1 MVYLLYNRDILGKKV
16 ITMSFKENTYQ
27 QISFTDSYSGLTAR
41 EQKALEK
48 SWAKVFADEIFPAI
62 DEKRFSVLY
71 SDKAS
76 RPNTPV
82 NVIVGALIIKEL
94 FDYSDDEM
102 VENLMLDFR
111 IQYALHTTSFEEQP
125 LSDKT
130 LSRFRKRCYDYE
142 TLHNKDLYHECVKD
156 LSASIAKLMG
166 ISGKIRR
173 MDSMMIESNIR
184 KLSRMEL
191 IYTCIAK
198 LAVYVNK
205 INDSTLPDDLKHY
218 IDPNDFNR
226 VIYHQRS
233 TNADERITQLL
244 TDADKLLVLCGATYN
259 DSTEYELFVRCLS
272 EQTIVENENRR
283 LRTKEDGGMKST
295 MMQNPS
301 DPEATFR
308 NKAGKEHRGYVA
320 NLEET
325 VGKNGSV
332 VTDYQYEQNNHS
344 DSQFIHE
351 YLEQM
356 EKQEEQTIIVADG
369 AYSGTENTQLAAE
382 KNVELITTS
391 LTGKPAPDIL
401 ADFEFN
407 EEGTQVLRCPAGY
420 APKSCSYMKQSNQ
433 CSVSFLRDQCANCP
447 YQKQCKPKIFKR
459 VAKIVTSK
467 TAHER
472 AKIQRNMTCEEFK
485 NYAKLRNGV
494 ETVPA
499 NIRRNYHLEKM
510 PRGKQRGKFFFGSK
524 IAALNFRKLFNYAKG
539 LGNYAQNPIFA

>member
-1 MVYLLYNRDILGKKV
+1 
-16 ITMSFKENTYQ
+16 MSFKENAYQ
-27 QISFTDSYSGLTAR
+27 QMSFTDSFSGFTDSFSGLTVR

-82 NVIVGALIIKEL
+82 NVVVGALIIKEL

-142 TLHNKDLYHECVKD
+142 TLHNKDLYHDCVKD
-156 LSASIAKLMG
+156 LSASIAKLME
-166 ISGKIRR
+166 ISGKVRR

-191 IYTCIAK
+191 IYTCISK
-198 LAVYVNK
+198 LAMHVDKTNG
-205 INDSTLPDDLKHY
+205 STLPDDLKHY
-218 IDPNDFNR
+218 TNPDDFNK

-233 TNADERITQLL
+233 TDADDRIKQLL
-244 TDADKLLVLCGATYN
+244 SDGDKLLAMCESEYN
-259 DSTEYELFVRCLS
+259 DSTEYDLFVRCLS
-272 EQTIVENENRR
+272 EQTIVENETRR
-283 LRTKEDGGMKST
+283 LRTKEDGSMRST

-308 NKAGKEHRGYVA
+308 SKAGKEHRGYVA
-320 NLEET
+320 NFEEC
-325 VGKNGSV
+325 VGLNGSV
-332 VTDYQYEQNNHS
+332 VTEYQYEQNNHS
-344 DSQFIHE
+344 DSQFIREH
-351 YLEQM
+351 LQQM
-356 EKQEEQTIIVADG
+356 DYQEERTVIITDG
-369 AYSGTENTQLAAE
+369 AYSGTENTQLAAD
-382 KNVELITTS
+382 KNVELITTN
-391 LTGKPAPDIL
+391 LTGKPAADIL

-407 EEGTQVLRCPAGY
+407 EEGTKVLRCPAGY

-433 CSVSFLRDQCANCP
+433 CAVSFLHEQCASCP
-447 YQKQCKPKIFKR
+447 HQKQCKPKIFKR

-467 TAHER
+467 AAHER
-472 AKIQRNMTCEEFK
+472 AKIQRNMRSEEFK
-485 NYAKLRNGV
+485 NYARLRNGV
-494 ETVPA
+494 ETIPS
-499 NIRRNYHLEKM
+499 NMRNNYHLEKI

-524 IAALNFRKLFNYAKG
+524 IAALNFRKLFTYVRG
-539 LGNYAQNPIFA
+539 LGHYAQNPVLA